1 MKTGRAA
8 YKQQL
13 LYSNTKKNIVKTNFV
28 FVLYV
33 FGINESKTKK
43 KSNKYFL
50 AACNFL
56 LLFSY
61 SRDKKINYKNK
72 IIQKRWNGYGL
83 R

>member
-33 FGINESKTKK
+33 FGIKNKK
-43 KSNKYFL
+43 FNKYF
-50 AACNFL
+50 
-56 LLFSY
+56 
-61 SRDKKINYKNK
+61 
-72 IIQKRWNGYGL
+72 
-83 R
+83 